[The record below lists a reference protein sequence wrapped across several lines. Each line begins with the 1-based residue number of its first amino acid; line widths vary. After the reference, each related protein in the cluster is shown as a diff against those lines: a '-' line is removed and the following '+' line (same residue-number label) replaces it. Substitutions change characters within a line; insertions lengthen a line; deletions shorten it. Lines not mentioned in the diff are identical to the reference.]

1 MNKFTLTAIVPA
13 FNEERFIEDSI
24 GRLLKARIYFKNSCN

>member
-13 FNEERFIEDSI
+13 FNEERFIEESI
-24 GRLLKARIYFKNSCN
+24 GRLQKLEFISKFL